1 MKKLLAWGVLMLAAV
16 WVLAADGNG
25 PPPWAYPVAPAA
37 QPAKDDG
44 IPRHVPNSTQ
54 AYTLSQIRR
63 LYDVPDWHPDEH
75 PSLPDVVAH
84 GRDPGVRPCG
94 YCHLP
99 NGEGRPE
106 NASLAG
112 LPASYIERQVRDFR
126 SGVRKSSDPNM
137 GPPLNMIL
145 IAQKVSDD
153 DVKTAAAYFSAL
165 PLKPWIKVVEADTVP
180 KTRVAG
186 GMLVPA
192 GEGSEPIGDRIIE
205 VPDDVTR
212 TELRDS
218 QSGFIA
224 YVPRGSI
231 EKGKV
236 LVTTGGATV
245 AGGKIVPGKTTQCSV
260 CHGPDLRG
268 LGSVPRL
275 AGRSPSYLVRQLYD
289 IQHGNR
295 AGEWDALMKGV
306 VTNLSENDI
315 VSIVAYLSSLK
326 P

>member
-1 MKKLLAWGVLMLAAV
+1 MKKALVWTTLVCAAV
-16 WVLAADGNG
+16 WAVAADGNG
-25 PPPWAYPVAPAA
+25 PPPWAYPVATATQRVP
-37 QPAKDDG
+37 DDG
-44 IPRHVPNSTQ
+44 TPKHVPNS
-54 AYTLSQIRR
+54 SQSFTISEIRR
-63 LYDVPDWHPDEH
+63 PYDVPDWHPEEH
-75 PSLPDVVAH
+75 PPLPEVVAH
-84 GRDPGVRPCG
+84 GHNPGVRPCG

-112 LPASYIERQVRDFR
+112 LPASYIERQIHDFR
-126 SGVRKSSDPNM
+126 SGLRKSSEPHM
-137 GPPLNMIL
+137 GPPANMLL
-145 IAQKVSDD
+145 IAKSVDDEDLKV
-153 DVKTAAAYFSAL
+153 AADYFSSL
-165 PLKPWIKVVEADTVP
+165 QYKPWIKVVETDTVP

-192 GEGSEPIGDRIIE
+192 GEGTEPIGDRIIE
-205 VPDDVTR
+205 VPQDVTR

-218 QSGFIA
+218 QSGFLA

-231 EKGKV
+231 EKGRV
-236 LVTTGGATV
+236 LVTTGGTTV
-245 AGGKIVPGKTTQCSV
+245 AGGRIVPGKTTQCGI

-289 IQHGNR
+289 IQHLNR

-306 VTNLSENDI
+306 VGNLSEDDM
-315 VSIVAYLSSLK
+315 VSIAAYLSSMN